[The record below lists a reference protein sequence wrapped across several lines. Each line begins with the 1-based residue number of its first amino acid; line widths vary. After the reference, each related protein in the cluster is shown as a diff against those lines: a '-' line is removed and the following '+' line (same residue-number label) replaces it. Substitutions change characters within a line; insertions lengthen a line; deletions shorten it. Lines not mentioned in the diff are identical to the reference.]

1 MTSQLEGEKRQ
12 KLDYD
17 DRLQKKKAAIEEAQR
32 QYEELKLQ
40 LASEM
45 TTVQAEIDNLTML
58 ATLSKSIPSP
68 EQQRAANSP
77 AIVESLAATDLP
89 SMSSGNSDDSI
100 GEHLKNTAN

>member
-40 LASEM
+40 LGSEM
-45 TTVQAEIDNLTML
+45 TTVQAEIDNLTVL
-58 ATLSKSIPSP
+58 ATLSKRIPSP
-68 EQQRAANSP
+68 EQQRAANIP
-77 AIVESLAATDLP
+77 TIVESLAATDLP

-100 GEHLKNTAN
+100 GEHLDTAH